1 MKPKAVTLALSCLI
15 AAGCGLR
22 DDPRRHSEVG
32 REVLIMVSGVAGFDD
47 RPIRG
52 LVAVTDHGR
61 SPLDYEF
68 IPNGTRARIIDDHPD
83 ASDDPWSRVDILVT
97 EGKCQ
102 GQITTSPRA
111 WLLPT
116 PP

>member
-1 MKPKAVTLALSCLI
+1 MLALSCLI
-15 AAGCGLR
+15 AAGCTPR
-22 DDPRRHSEVG
+22 DDLRCHAGIG
-32 REVLIMVSGVAGFDD
+32 REVLVMVPRIAGFDG

-52 LVAVTDHGR
+52 LIAVTSQGR

-68 IPNGTRARIIDDHPD
+68 IPNGTRARIIDDHTD
-83 ASDDPWSRVDILVT
+83 TSNDPWSRVDILVT
-97 EGKCQ
+97 EGKFQ

-111 WLLPT
+111 WLLIT

>member
-1 MKPKAVTLALSCLI
+1 MLALLSLV
-15 AAGCGLR
+15 AAGCTPR
-22 DDPRRHSEVG
+22 DDPRCHMGIG
-32 REVLIMVSGVAGFDD
+32 REVLVMVPRIAGFDG

-52 LVAVTDHGR
+52 LVAVTSQGR

-83 ASDDPWSRVDILVT
+83 TSNNPWSRVDILVT